1 MLAQQ
6 KLPGPIVTVGNFLHS
21 LLKRARAF
29 LPDTRANTAMMFGL
43 SLVPVL
49 VATGAGID
57 FARGVMVHQRMMEA
71 LDAAAL
77 AVGNATTKPSACS
90 ANSGSAASNACY
102 ALRQTAQ
109 QYFDM
114 NYDHTQDA
122 NYGTPSGVE
131 INISGQQ
138 VTLSASLP
146 LKLTLLGITPINVGS
161 PTVNA
166 SSTVVW
172 GQTKLWVALVLDNS
186 GSMDQGDSGGSKMS
200 ALKDALNNTTYGLLK
215 TLKAAAASEGDVKVG
230 IVPFAN
236 TVRPGLASN
245 SAYLDWAEWEG
256 YPVVLGSSPDTH
268 KIVNFR
274 SNTKSG
280 GVEFSAFGEG
290 DDCPFTDSDND
301 LRDTYGFK
309 CRDGYDIGN
318 DTEDQIDD
326 SGSDKGL
333 ICPHRDYGTN
343 SVTSH
348 NGQYYN
354 GCFRST
360 KDGSNKITV
369 STGSSASCS
378 GFSSDNCSC
387 SGSWSSKICQTQ
399 KWNHTWVSN
408 NRNTW
413 TNCVADRQR
422 QDMQTATPTG
432 PRVVASKNY
441 DSSNDQ
447 PGTGDTLFP
456 AANVSTC
463 VASSVLAI
471 PTSWSAS
478 QWTTLSTHVTNMDAG
493 GSTNQAI
500 GAAHGWQMLTP
511 GSPYGTPAVPQSV
524 TRVMILFSDGLNTQ
538 NRWWG
543 DGSTEGTTEDGY
555 IDARTAATCT
565 AAKAD
570 GVVIYAI
577 YVHIGSNGNSST
589 LQNCASSTDKYYDL
603 TSSASIKDAFKD
615 IAQKITNLRV
625 SQ

>member
-1 MLAQQ
+1 
-6 KLPGPIVTVGNFLHS
+6 VTVGNFLHS
-21 LLKRARAF
+21 LQQRLRAF
-29 LPDTRANTAMMFGL
+29 LPDRKANTAMMFGL

-49 VATGAGID
+49 VATGAGVD

-77 AVGNATTKPSACS
+77 AVGNATTKPSSCS
-90 ANSGSAASNACY
+90 ANSSSGSTNACY

-114 NYDHTQDA
+114 NYDHTKDA
-122 NYGTPSGVE
+122 SYGTPSGVE

-138 VTLSASLP
+138 VTLSSNLS
-146 LKLTLLGITPINVGS
+146 LKLTLLGITSINVGS
-161 PTVNA
+161 PTVTA

-186 GSMDQGDSGGSKMS
+186 GSMDQGDSGGSKMD

-215 TLKAAAASEGDVKVG
+215 TLKAAAATEGDVKVG

-236 TVRPGLASN
+236 SVRPGLSG
-245 SAYLDWAEWEG
+245 SSSYLDWAEWEG
-256 YPVVLGSSPDTH
+256 YPVVLGSNPDSH
-268 KIVNFR
+268 SIANFR
-274 SNTKSG
+274 SSG
-280 GVEFSAFGEG
+280 SVSFSAFGPG
-290 DDCPFTDSDND
+290 DDCPFTDSSND
-301 LRDTYGFK
+301 LRTTYGFY
-309 CRDGYDIGN
+309 CRDGYATSN
-318 DTEDQIDD
+318 STSSTIDA
-326 SGSDKGL
+326 SGSDIGL
-333 ICPHRDYGTN
+333 ICPHYDYGYS

-354 GCFRST
+354 GCFTST
-360 KDGSNKITV
+360 KDGTNKVTV
-369 STGSSASCS
+369 SQGSWGSSCD
-378 GFSSDNCSC
+378 GFSSSNCSC
-387 SGSWSSKICQTQ
+387 NGSGSSKVCKTQ
-399 KWNHTWVSN
+399 KWIHAWVSN
-408 NRNTW
+408 NHNTW
-413 TNCVADRQR
+413 TNCIVDRQR
-422 QDMQTATPTG
+422 NTLQTATATG
-432 PRVVASKNY
+432 PRVAASKDY

-447 PGTGDTLFP
+447 PGSGDTLFP

-471 PTSWSAS
+471 PSSWSAS
-478 QWTTLSTHVTNMDAG
+478 QWTTLGTAVTNMDAG

-511 GSPYGTPAVPQSV
+511 GSPYGTPSVPQSV
-524 TRVMILFSDGLNTQ
+524 TRVMILFSDGLNTMD
-538 NRWWG
+538 RWWG
-543 DGSTEGTTEDGY
+543 NGATENTTEDGY
-555 IDARTAATCT
+555 IDGRTAATCT

-570 GVVIYAI
+570 GIVIYAI

-603 TSSASIKDAFKD
+603 TSSASIKEAFKD

>member
-1 MLAQQ
+1 VA
-6 KLPGPIVTVGNFLHS
+6 FLHS
-21 LLKRARAF
+21 FARASAACLRRF

-43 SLVPVL
+43 SLVPIL
-49 VATGAGID
+49 IATGAGID

-77 AVGNATTKPSACS
+77 AVGNATTKPSAC
-90 ANSGSAASNACY
+90 AADGDSPSSNACY
-102 ALRQTAQ
+102 ALRETAQ

-122 NYGTPSGVE
+122 NFGAPSKVK
-131 INISGQQ
+131 IDISGQQ
-138 VTLSASLP
+138 VTLSANLP
-146 LKLTLLGITPINVGS
+146 LKLTLLGISTINVGS
-161 PTVNA
+161 PNVNA

-186 GSMDQGDSGGSKMS
+186 GSMDQGDYSGSKMT
-200 ALKDALNNTTYGLLK
+200 ALKDALNNTSYGLLK
-215 TLKAAAASEGDVKVG
+215 TLKAAAAAEGDVKVG
-230 IVPFAN
+230 IVPFSNA
-236 TVRPGLASN
+236 VRPGLDKS
-245 SAYLDWAEWEG
+245 SSSLDWAEWEG
-256 YPVVLGSSPDTH
+256 YPVVLGPVPDDH
-268 KIVNFR
+268 KIVDFR
-274 SNTKSG
+274 SRTISG
-280 GVEFSAFGEG
+280 GVKFAAFGPG
-290 DDCPFTDSDND
+290 DDCPFTNSNNN
-301 LRDTYGFK
+301 LRGTYGFYCMK
-309 CRDGYDIGN
+309 NGTNSSDWDDIRSTISNSNSYSNPKGY
-318 DTEDQIDD
+318 
-326 SGSDKGL
+326 
-333 ICPHRDYGTN
+333 ICPGRDYG
-343 SVTSH
+343 SSAVTSH

-354 GCFRST
+354 GCFTST
-360 KDGSNKITV
+360 KDGSNKIKV
-369 STGSSASCS
+369 SGGSWGSSCD
-378 GFSSDNCSC
+378 GFSSSNCSC
-387 SGSWSSKICQTQ
+387 NGSGSSKVCRTQ
-399 KWNHTWVSN
+399 KWIHTWVSN
-408 NRNTW
+408 NHNTW

-422 QDMQTATPTG
+422 KDMQTATATG
-432 PRVVASKNY
+432 PRVVATKNY

-471 PTSWSAS
+471 PSSWSAS
-478 QWTTLSTHVTNMDAG
+478 QWTTLSTAVTNMDAG

-511 GSPYGTPAVPQSV
+511 GSPYGTPSVPQSV

-543 DGSTEGTTEDGY
+543 DGATENTTEDGY
-555 IDARTAATCT
+555 IDERTAATCT

-570 GVVIYAI
+570 GIVIYAI

-603 TSSASIKDAFKD
+603 TSSASIKEAFKD

>member
-1 MLAQQ
+1 MT
-6 KLPGPIVTVGNFLHS
+6 IGNFLHS
-21 LLKRARAF
+21 LQQRILAF
-29 LPDTRANTAMMFGL
+29 LPDKRANTAMMFGL
-43 SLVPVL
+43 SLVPLL
-49 VATGAGID
+49 VATGAGVD

-77 AVGNATTKPSACS
+77 AVGNATTKPSSCS
-90 ANSGSAASNACY
+90 ANSGSTSSNSCY
-102 ALRQTAQ
+102 DLRQTAQ

-114 NYDHTQDA
+114 NYDHTKDA
-122 NYGTPSGVE
+122 NYGAPGGVE
-131 INISGQQ
+131 ININGQQ
-138 VTLSASLP
+138 VTLSTSLP
-146 LKLTLLGITPINVGS
+146 LKLSLLGISSLNVGS
-161 PTVNA
+161 PTVTA

-186 GSMDQGDSGGSKMS
+186 GSMDQGDSGGSKMA

-215 TLKAAAASEGDVKVG
+215 TLKAAAATEGDVKVG
-230 IVPFAN
+230 IVPFASS
-236 TVRPGLASN
+236 VRPGLSSS

-256 YPVVLGSSPDTH
+256 YPVVLGSTPDTH
-268 KIVNFR
+268 KIVSFR
-274 SNTKSG
+274 SQTKSG

-290 DDCPFTDSDND
+290 DDCPFTDSNNG
-301 LRDTYGFK
+301 LRSTYGFY
-309 CRDGYDIGN
+309 CRDGYATSN
-318 DTEDQIDD
+318 STSSTIDG

-333 ICPHRDYGTN
+333 ICPHRDYGYN

-354 GCFRST
+354 GCFTST
-360 KDGSNKITV
+360 KDGSNKIVV
-369 STGSSASCS
+369 SSGSSSATCS
-378 GFSSDNCSC
+378 GFSSSNCSC
-387 SGSWSSKICQTQ
+387 SGSFSSKVCSTQ
-399 KWNHTWVSN
+399 KWIHTWVSN
-408 NRNTW
+408 NHSTW
-413 TNCVADRQR
+413 TNCVVDRQR
-422 QDMQTATPTG
+422 NGIQTATATG
-432 PRVVASKNY
+432 PRVAASKDY

-456 AANVSTC
+456 TANSTTC
-463 VASSVLAI
+463 VASQVLAI
-471 PTSWSAS
+471 PSTWAAS
-478 QWTTLSTHVTNMDAG
+478 QWTTLSTAVTNMDAG

-524 TRVMILFSDGLNTQ
+524 TRVMILFSDGLNTMD
-538 NRWWG
+538 RWWG
-543 DGSTEGTTEDGY
+543 DGATENSTEDGY
-555 IDARTAATCT
+555 IDGRTAATCT

-570 GVVIYAI
+570 GIVIYSI
-577 YVHIGSNGNSST
+577 FVHIGSNGNSAT